1 MKANEILKAAE
12 MFARVKNLIEK
23 TRVHNVVLHPDGDY
37 LFVYCKTND
46 YYTNSFCD
54 IMENHDIDRKE
65 DYYRLKT
72 VDETAAKFVELA
84 LASGANNVD
93 DFYLGY

>member
-12 MFARVKNLIEK
+12 MFARVKEMLLTTK
-23 TRVHNVVLHPDGDY
+23 VHNEYHPDGDY
-37 LFVYCKTND
+37 LFVFCRKNS

-54 IMENHDIDRKE
+54 IMESHDLDRKE
-65 DYYRLKT
+65 DYYSLKT

-84 LASGANNVD
+84 LASGANNMD

>member
-1 MKANEILKAAE
+1 MKANEILKAAT
-12 MFARVKNLIEK
+12 MFARVKEMLLATK
-23 TRVHNVVLHPDGDY
+23 VHNENYPDDDY
-37 LFVYCKTND
+37 LFVFCRKNS
-46 YYTNSFCD
+46 YYTSAFCD
-54 IMENHDIDRKE
+54 IMENYDINRE
-65 DYYRLKT
+65 GGYYSLKT

>member
-23 TRVHNVVLHPDGDY
+23 TRVHNVLLHPDGDY
-37 LFVYCKTND
+37 LFVFCITNK

-54 IMENHDIDRKE
+54 IMENYDINREE
-65 DYYRLKT
+65 DYYSLKT

-84 LASGANNVD
+84 LASGADSVD
-93 DFYLGY
+93 DFYLSH

>member
-1 MKANEILKAAE
+1 MKANEILKAAR
-12 MFARVKNLIEK
+12 MFAGVKEMLLTTK
-23 TRVHNVVLHPDGDY
+23 VHNETYPDGDY
-37 LFVYCKTND
+37 LFVFCRTNN

-54 IMENHDIDRKE
+54 IMENNDIDRVE
-65 DYYRLKT
+65 DYYNLKN

-84 LASGANNVD
+84 MASGADSVN